1 MKTQTRSFY
10 FFCGVV
16 GLISAAAIA
25 FLNPGQRPLIGF
37 LSAALLVSVCL
48 LILGWLWRKLAG
60 NRSLAWATFLSFLL
74 RLFIGMLL
82 FITLPVFG
90 YDEDPTNA
98 GYLYLDAYR
107 RDGDA
112 WRLAQSEDSLSSAF
126 QAEFATDQYGGLL
139 SLSAA
144 VYRLISPDGHR
155 PLLILIL
162 TSFVYAF
169 GLPFLWKAL
178 LPRWGERTANL
189 TAWFY
194 ALYPESVILGASQMR
209 EPMIIGL
216 SAIAIWGVMDWRKD
230 HKRAL
235 ATMLASLLGI
245 LFLSFKAAEALL
257 VALIIW
263 FWLENIQPNS
273 KRTGRILAY
282 TLLAVSLLSGI
293 LWSGSWL
300 LDSSKYD
307 LYLMESS
314 SGRIQWEVELIGE
327 KYRTPFIIAY
337 GLAQPVLPAAIVY
350 PGIAINRAISIF
362 RALGW
367 YLLVPMLITALLLL
381 WKETKKEIRYQLL
394 FLLGAAAIWM
404 LVSSARAGGDQWD
417 NPRYRSIFLIWML
430 IPAAWACVTTLAK
443 RSPWLW
449 RLLFLEFFYIAFFI
463 QWYLSRYYGLFK
475 RMNFWPMVRLLA
487 GVGGLVIGGGLV
499 FDLIKKKIMN
509 RRKPGA

>member
-1 MKTQTRSFY
+1 MKIQTRPFY

-16 GLISAAAIA
+16 GLLGGAAIA
-25 FLNPGQRPLIGF
+25 FLNPGQKPLLGF
-37 LSAALLVSVCL
+37 FSSALLISACL
-48 LILGWLWRKLAG
+48 FVLAWLWGKLTG
-60 NRSLAWATFLSFLL
+60 NRCLAWATFLSFLL

-82 FITLPVFG
+82 FLTLPVFG

-107 RDGDA
+107 RDSDA

-139 SLSAA
+139 SLSAL
-144 VYRLISPDGHR
+144 VYRLISPDSHR

-162 TSFVYAF
+162 TSFGYAA
-169 GLPFLWKAL
+169 GLPFLWKVL
-178 LPRWGERTANL
+178 LPRWGEKTANL

-216 SAIAIWGVMDWRKD
+216 SAIAIWGVMNWRKD
-230 HKRAL
+230 HMRSL
-235 ATMLASLLGI
+235 VTIIASLLGI
-245 LFLSFKAAEALL
+245 LFLSFKAAGALL

-263 FWLENIQPNS
+263 FWLENIRPTS

-282 TLLAVSLLSGI
+282 ALLAACLLAGI

-337 GLAQPVLPAAIVY
+337 GLAQPVLPAAIIY

-367 YLLVPMLITALLLL
+367 YLLVPLLITALLLL
-381 WKETKKEIRYQLL
+381 WKKAKQENHSHLL
-394 FLLGAAAIWM
+394 FLLGATAIWL

-430 IPAAWACVTTLAK
+430 IPAAWAFITTLTK

-487 GVGGLVIGGGLV
+487 GVGGLVIFGGLL
-499 FDLIKKKIMN
+499 FDFLLRKWKN
-509 RRKPGA
+509 RRITGA